1 MNMKKSL
8 TALAVAAGLGA
19 PFVAVADADVYGSV
33 RIAALSVND
42 DAVAQT
48 GVDEGV
54 GLFSPASRL
63 GFRGEE
69 DIGGLTAFAHYELGI
84 NATSMSIAG
93 SDRLSYVGLRG
104 AFGEVQGGRVWS
116 AWYDYIGWTT
126 DRSWFW
132 GGTGYYGYTHSAV
145 GALGIQGVN
154 VGPTTRS
161 SNTLKYTYGA
171 GGYGTDPFT
180 FSVEAQMDGSA
191 NNGVADGTTIGTTTG
206 GSAIESDSQL
216 FDILTV
222 AGQGTFGDFTVGL
235 AHRVT
240 NNATD
245 PSGSEPS
252 QTAVSFRWD
261 PSAPFYIGAIYSQ
274 ADRDISGSGDS
285 PSFFEVLGTMDF
297 GGGLSGQLG
306 LSTSDMDLAGT
317 NGAGDT
323 DGVFLQ
329 LNQALSSRTNVFGEL
344 QSLSI
349 DGGNVGD
356 DEDPMLLMVGME
368 HSF

>member
-33 RIAALSVND
+33 RIAVQNVND
-42 DAVAQT
+42 DGVATYGQ
-48 GVDEGV
+48 DEGF

-84 NATSMSIAG
+84 DATSMSIAD

-104 AFGEVQGGRVWS
+104 DFGEVQGGRVWS
-116 AWYDYIGWTT
+116 AWYDYIGWTV

-132 GGTGYYGYTHSAV
+132 GGTGYYGYGGSGINV
-145 GALGIQGVN
+145 GA
-154 VGPTTRS
+154 TTRS

-171 GGYGTDPFT
+171 GGYGSDPFT
-180 FSVEAQMDGSA
+180 FSVEAVMNGASS
-191 NNGVADGTTIGTTTG
+191 GVAMDDTDNDPQDLDVLTI
-206 GSAIESDSQL
+206 
-216 FDILTV
+216 
-222 AGQGTFGDFTVGL
+222 AGQTTFASDFTIGL
-235 AHRVT
+235 AHRLT
-240 NNATD
+240 NNDENITE
-245 PSGSEPS
+245 SEPS
-252 QTAVSFRWD
+252 QTAFSFRWE
-261 PSAPFYIGAIYSQ
+261 PAGPFYIGAVYNQ
-274 ADRDISGSGDS
+274 TDRDIDSSFDS
-285 PSFFEVLGTMDF
+285 PAYIEVLGTMDF

-306 LSTSDMDLAGT
+306 LSSLDNDTPDDF
-317 NGAGDT
+317 GDT
-323 DGVFLQ
+323 TGIFLH

-344 QSLSI
+344 QALSV
-349 DGGNVGD
+349 DGGVNMAGD
-356 DEDPMLLMVGME
+356 EVDDTDPRVLMIGME